1 VATTIEHVAEGSS
14 VGESKDKQG
23 LQKDDVIL
31 EVSFLE
37 AGKPG
42 AEPQWSKVS
51 AKLWSDQKTDKEQPE
66 AWWAR
71 VDENFQM
78 LDFHKVRVK
87 LKRDHAEIELALEP
101 DPNWPSD
108 DLGLLT
114 VQQSRMK
121 KATSLTNAVALGMKE
136 TYSKIVTA
144 YLSMKS
150 IFTGRV
156 SFLDNVQGPIGIA
169 VIGYTVAGHD
179 LNAFLLLLGFIS
191 INLAVVNFLP
201 IPVLDGGHMVFL
213 IYEKIRGR
221 PASEQVRTYAT
232 FAGLA
237 LILSLMLFVMF
248 LDVKKLAFWL

>member
-1 VATTIEHVAEGSS
+1 
-14 VGESKDKQG
+14 
-23 LQKDDVIL
+23 
-31 EVSFLE
+31 
-37 AGKPG
+37 
-42 AEPQWSKVS
+42 
-51 AKLWSDQKTDKEQPE
+51 
-66 AWWAR
+66 
-71 VDENFQM
+71 
-78 LDFHKVRVK
+78 
-87 LKRDHAEIELALEP
+87 
-101 DPNWPSD
+101 
-108 DLGLLT
+108 LLT
-114 VQQSRMK
+114 VQQSRLK

-237 LILSLMLFVMF
+237 LILSLMLLVMF